1 MMYNAISR
9 LKDVRAVLA
18 YPMRVNGAYL
28 FEALAL
34 GAIGMSILTLGLLA
48 IDDRTLAGEPVWLKP
63 FKFAVSF
70 AVLFATGLLRRPLCD
85 PRFRSG
91 TTVRDLA
98 LQPSDRRDR
107 RRVRGSLTPRDLLPR
122 GTGRPAGG
130 VPLQGEHALPR
141 GDVRADAAWGDRS
154 LRDDPGLGIVVWWD
168 REARLGPGQRLGLG
182 LGFLLTTVLTSL
194 VAGELADNGGHNV
207 GVPGDAQARLPLL
220 GWSMEVGDLRA
231 PHFFALHAMQV
242 LPLLGHLVDRHCIPS
257 RSLWMVAVL
266 YAIFTTLV
274 FLQALRGVPLIGA

>member
-1 MMYNAISR
+1 
-9 LKDVRAVLA
+9 
-18 YPMRVNGAYL
+18 
-28 FEALAL
+28 
-34 GAIGMSILTLGLLA
+34 
-48 IDDRTLAGEPVWLKP
+48 
-63 FKFAVSF
+63 
-70 AVLFATGLLRRPLCD
+70 
-85 PRFRSG
+85 
-91 TTVRDLA
+91 
-98 LQPSDRRDR
+98 
-107 RRVRGSLTPRDLLPR
+107 
-122 GTGRPAGG
+122 
-130 VPLQGEHALPR
+130 
-141 GDVRADAAWGDRS
+141 
-154 LRDDPGLGIVVWWD
+154 
-168 REARLGPGQRLGLG
+168 
-182 LGFLLTTVLTSL
+182 L